1 MAINEAE
8 LARGAVVTGF
18 SFPVVALYFAENG
31 VVTYSQGRDLARG
44 INITPSIEVA
54 NENNT
59 LYTDNQAAEEG
70 QRRFRTGTLAITV
83 DGLLTASEKMIMGL
97 GAGSTESVTVG
108 QKSVTFNT
116 YGKEQKIPF
125 VGLGCAVR
133 FQSNGI
139 EFFRAFVYRK
149 LIFSQF
155 DVSAATEGEE
165 IDWQT
170 QSLSARIMRDDT
182 ANRTWKWRSEDLFET
197 ELEAYNAYRAVLGMA
212 AAEALP
218 AV

>member
-8 LARGAVVTGF
+8 LARGAVVTGY
-18 SFPVVALYFAENG
+18 SFPVVALYSAANG
-31 VVTYSQGRDLARG
+31 VVTYTEGRDLARG

-59 LYTDNQAAEEG
+59 LYADNQAAEEG
-70 QRRFRTGTLAITV
+70 QRRFRTGTLALTV
-83 DGLLTASEKMIMGL
+83 DGLLTASEKMLMGL
-97 GAGSTESVTVG
+97 GTGSMESVTVG
-108 QKSVTFNT
+108 QNSVKFNT
-116 YGKEQKIPF
+116 YGKDQKIPF
-125 VGLGCAVR
+125 VGLGSTVR
-133 FQSNGI
+133 FQSNGV

-155 DVSAATEGEE
+155 DVPAATETEE

-182 ANRTWKWRSEDLFET
+182 AKRSWKWFSDPLET
-197 ELEAYNAYRAVLGMA
+197 ELEAYNATRAVLGMT

>member
-8 LARGAVVTGF
+8 LARGAVVTGY
-18 SFPVVALYFAENG
+18 SFPVVALYTAAAG
-31 VVTYSQGRDLARG
+31 AVTYSNGRDLARG

-59 LYTDNQAAEEG
+59 LYADNQAAEEG
-70 QRRFRTGTLAITV
+70 QRRFRTGTLALTV

-97 GAGSTESVTVG
+97 GTGSTESVTVG
-108 QKSVTFNT
+108 QNSVTFNT

-133 FQSNGI
+133 FQSNGT

-155 DVSAATEGEE
+155 DVPAATEAEE

-182 ANRTWKWRSEDLFET
+182 AKRSWKWFSDPIET
-197 ELEAYNAYRAVLGMA
+197 ELEAYNAYRAVLGME

>member
-8 LARGAVVTGF
+8 LARGAVVTGY
-18 SFPVVALYFAENG
+18 SFPVVALYSAAAGE
-31 VVTYSQGRDLARG
+31 VTYSNGRDLARG

-59 LYTDNQAAEEG
+59 LYADNQAAEEG
-70 QRRFRTGTLAITV
+70 QRRFRTGTLALTV

-97 GAGSTESVTVG
+97 GTGSTESVTVG
-108 QKSVTFNT
+108 QSTVNFNT

-125 VGLGCAVR
+125 VGLGSVVR
-133 FQSNGI
+133 FQSNGK

-155 DVSAATEGEE
+155 DVPAATEGEE

-182 ANRTWKWRSEDLFET
+182 AKRSWKWFSDPLET
-197 ELEAYNAYRAVLGMA
+197 ELEAYNAARAVLGMT

>member
-8 LARGAVVTGF
+8 LARGAVVTGY
-18 SFPVVALYFAENG
+18 SYPVVALYAAAAG
-31 VVTYSQGRDLARG
+31 AVTYSNGRDLARG

-59 LYTDNQAAEEG
+59 LYADNQAAEEG
-70 QRRFRTGTLAITV
+70 QRRFRTGTLALAV

-97 GAGSTESVTVG
+97 GATSIENVTVG
-108 QKSVTFNT
+108 QNSVKFNT

-155 DVSAATEGEE
+155 DVPAATEGEE
-165 IDWQT
+165 IDWRT
-170 QSLSARIMRDDT
+170 QALSARIMRDDT
-182 ANRTWKWRSEDLFET
+182 AKRSWKWFSDPLET
-197 ELEAYNAYRAVLGMA
+197 ELEAYNAYRTVLGMA